1 MAYKLL
7 LMLLVVVQ
15 GTWHK
20 PQVEHG
26 SVAGI
31 YLAAVCV
38 LFACLLPATVFSVL
52 DRVQTAT
59 FLAQTAGQLLAT
71 AGGMHYLLLHDDPGH
86 AVVLLQTLLAH
97 VFYCVASTA
106 HEHRHRHVLLHRQG
120 VVVVCLAS
128 MVAFPL
134 ALSLRCA
141 AHAVDLPT
149 AMLVMFAAEVMHCLV
164 ALGTTVVACL
174 AGMYEQCLV
183 GD

>member
-26 SVAGI
+26 SVASI

-86 AVVLLQTLLAH
+86 AVVLLQTADLRSDSDPFALLILL
-97 VFYCVASTA
+97 FASLAANGGAKRANTA
-106 HEHRHRHVLLHRQG
+106 
-120 VVVVCLAS
+120 
-128 MVAFPL
+128 PL
-134 ALSLRCA
+134 ALGRARGPRVPTDHTKNGRLRVC
-141 AHAVDLPT
+141 
-149 AMLVMFAAEVMHCLV
+149 
-164 ALGTTVVACL
+164 
-174 AGMYEQCLV
+174 
-183 GD
+183 